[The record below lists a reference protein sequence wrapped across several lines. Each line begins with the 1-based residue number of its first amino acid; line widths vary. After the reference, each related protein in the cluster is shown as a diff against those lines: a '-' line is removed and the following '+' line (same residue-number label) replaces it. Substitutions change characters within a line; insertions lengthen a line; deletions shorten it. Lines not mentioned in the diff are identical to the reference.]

1 LPRSLRPQANA
12 HVSPVGKMIPLPRL
26 KVSGVA
32 LAALALLLALAYWGY
47 RTYAKSQLQKA
58 VIELVKDSSDRL
70 QAGLGVEA
78 GAASVAKIDDLAQ
91 EVDKDVI
98 ELNRLS
104 ASPNRPLVDAAEE
117 YLLTIRQILRS
128 QAASQRYR
136 AQVMARD
143 SALRDHMRG
152 SSRRSRAWIDEAV
165 RMKDRLEKDYFDYR
179 TSAGALRRLLDSLPE
194 TRKKLALHVGA
205 APLADE
211 SAVRKARQRA
221 LEDSRRVEDEMER
234 ARKLAAVR

>member
-1 LPRSLRPQANA
+1 
-12 HVSPVGKMIPLPRL
+12 MIPLPRL
-26 KVSGVA
+26 KASGIG
-32 LAALALLLALAYWGY
+32 LAALALFLALAYWGY

-70 QAGLGVEA
+70 RAGLGIEA

-91 EVDKDVI
+91 EVDKHVI

-104 ASPNRPLVDAAEE
+104 ASSDRALVDAAEE

-128 QAASQRYR
+128 LAASQRYR

-179 TSAGALRRLLDSLPE
+179 LSAEALGRLLESLPE
-194 TRKKLALHVGA
+194 ARKKLALHVGA

-211 SAVRKARQRA
+211 TALRNASRRA
-221 LEDSRRVEDEMER
+221 LESSKRMAEEMER
-234 ARKLAAVR
+234 MRQLAAVR